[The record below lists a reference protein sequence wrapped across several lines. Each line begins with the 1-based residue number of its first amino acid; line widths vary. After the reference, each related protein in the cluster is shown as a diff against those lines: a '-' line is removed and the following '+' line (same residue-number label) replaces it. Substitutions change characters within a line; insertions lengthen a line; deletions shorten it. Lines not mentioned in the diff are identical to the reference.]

1 MQLGLLQGND
11 RTGRMEFGGKS
22 EILGQMPISCDGQIK
37 AEQIPAYGD
46 PQNSL
51 TCEVCDGVVRRQGCS
66 LFI

>member
-1 MQLGLLQGND
+1 
-11 RTGRMEFGGKS
+11 MEFGEKS
-22 EILGQMPISCDGQIK
+22 EILGQTPISCDGQIK

-51 TCEVCDGVVRRQGCS
+51 KCEVCDGVVRRQGCS